1 MVAGD
6 WIKPA
11 IDDLRSLKVE
21 HRNYQLTKRR
31 IASACL
37 AMLPGE
43 LMVLVG
49 PSRVGKTRCIRD
61 ALNIPAQNF
70 PEADERMRVVVV
82 EAANDATSGQFSTK
96 DFAMSCLRSIHHPI
110 YGACSDRDPWE
121 QQRSDLLDRTP
132 ERRLWSSFEVALR
145 LRKIEYLVI
154 DEAHHVL
161 YVPGGPPAAARILD
175 SWKCLGNSTGVK
187 IVLAGSY
194 SLLSL
199 IGLAPHLL
207 GRHQPVEF
215 PRYRVDDRRD
225 VESWEQILRQFSGL
239 IRCADGNTLSAW
251 NRLLF
256 DGSQGRIGGLSR
268 WLRSALALMLAEHR
282 SFLDEEILRATRLPV
297 MHEAAILSEI
307 VQGERDLA
315 RHSDQH
321 NHGVISEYSVE
332 TSVRSRN
339 KSSPFRSKSRRNPVD
354 GRA

>member
-1 MVAGD
+1 MVGGD
-6 WIKPA
+6 WIKAA
-11 IDDLRSLKVE
+11 IDDLASLKVE
-21 HRNYQLTKRR
+21 HRNYQLTKKR
-31 IASACL
+31 IASACQ

-49 PSRVGKTRCIRD
+49 PSRVGKTRCMRD
-61 ALNIPAQNF
+61 ALNIPAQNV
-70 PEADERMRVVVV
+70 PEAGERMRVVVV
-82 EAANDATSGQFSTK
+82 EAANDATGGQFSTK

-110 YGACSDRDPWE
+110 YGTCSDRDPWG
-121 QQRSDLLDRTP
+121 QQQSDLLDRTP
-132 ERRLWSSFEVALR
+132 ERRLWSSFEIALR
-145 LRKIEYLVI
+145 LRRSEYLVI

-161 YVPGGPPAAARILD
+161 YVPGGPPAAARVLD

-199 IGLAPHLL
+199 ISLAPHLL
-207 GRHQPVEF
+207 GRHQPVDF
-215 PRYRVDDRRD
+215 SRYKMDDRHD
-225 VESWEQILRQFSGL
+225 VEAWEQILRLFSES
-239 IRCADGNTLSAW
+239 IHCTDGNTLSSW

-268 WLRSALALMLAEHR
+268 WLRSALAVMLAEGR

-297 MHEAAILSEI
+297 MHEAAILTEI
-307 VQGERDLA
+307 VQGERDLS

-321 NHGVISEYSVE
+321 KHGRISECAVE
-332 TSVRSRN
+332 TSVKSRN
-339 KSSPFRSKSRRNPVD
+339 KSFPFRTKSRRNPVD